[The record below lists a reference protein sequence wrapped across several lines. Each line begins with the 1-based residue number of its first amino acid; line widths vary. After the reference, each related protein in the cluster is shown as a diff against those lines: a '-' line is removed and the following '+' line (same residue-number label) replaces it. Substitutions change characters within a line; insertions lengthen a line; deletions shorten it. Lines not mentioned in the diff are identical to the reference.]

1 MSNIHTKPKMK
12 QSQYVIFAVQMPFVF
27 YLYGIWLEHRR
38 LPRAHWQHCA
48 EELRPGPRQPPE
60 DVLGSKQHRARS
72 LSPWAA
78 LICSPRLCFFGLRA
92 MFSIEG
98 EEIFKTRSE
107 PRPRTGRLGAGAGP
121 GPPHLRGPRAAAG
134 SGPGAGGQ
142 EGAGRGHAQ
151 CGRPLT
157 PLSYAKYVRGGSAE
171 AAGGA
176 EPETRRHGAARPGA
190 VGAAAAPPG
199 GRRQPHAAGQR
210 ALRAGRHGRAAPQD
224 PLQAPRQEVP
234 ARGGGRRAPPRRDL
248 RPAG

>member
-1 MSNIHTKPKMK
+1 MRCVSNIHTKPKMK

-98 EEIFKTRSE
+98 EEAFKTRSE

-121 GPPHLRGPRAAAG
+121 GPLTSGGRAPR
-134 SGPGAGGQ
+134 
-142 EGAGRGHAQ
+142 R
-151 CGRPLT
+151 
-157 PLSYAKYVRGGSAE
+157 
-171 AAGGA
+171 
-176 EPETRRHGAARPGA
+176 GAAPG
-190 VGAAAAPPG
+190 
-199 GRRQPHAAGQR
+199 
-210 ALRAGRHGRAAPQD
+210 RAGRR
-224 PLQAPRQEVP
+224 
-234 ARGGGRRAPPRRDL
+234 ARGGGMRSAGGLSPRSAMPSMCAAAALRQPGARSRRHAAMGQRGRGPSAPLPL
-248 RPAG
+248 LPGAAGSRTPPGSGR